1 MTVGW
6 QRSPLAQHLLTITT
20 ITTSTTPRIVIFA
33 VLLSPPEREEFRQE
47 FRSEVVERTPLC
59 LVVNHSLEW

>member
-33 VLLSPPEREEFRQE
+33 VLLSPPEGKSSG
-47 FRSEVVERTPLC
+47 RSFAAKSLNERLF
-59 LVVNHSLEW
+59 V